1 MIHTWFANR
10 WELKLNIN
18 GGLYMTVKIDK
29 TMIDTI
35 NQMLSKGKTI
45 QMEYNHQNDTIKL
58 LECKM
63 KRVKIG
69 TENKTK

>member
-1 MIHTWFANR
+1 
-10 WELKLNIN
+10 
-18 GGLYMTVKIDK
+18 MTVKIDK

-69 TENKTK
+69 ADNKTK